1 VSAPWARTVLKVV
14 VLLAVGILLQTTFG
28 DDLRVD
34 GVAPDLMMLL
44 AVCAGFAG
52 GPDTGA
58 VVGFGAGLITDLF
71 LQSTPFGLSA
81 LAACLA
87 GFAVGWASTEVLRSR
102 PSMVPVV
109 AAGGTVL
116 GVLLFV
122 VLGYLVGQAQL
133 VLGGGHR
140 LAEVALV
147 EAGYAALFSLPA
159 FVLMRWAL
167 SGPRAVPGALG
178 TTTTGGSSTGD
189 LPSRRHAGPG
199 PRSRRRRRART
210 RVR

>member
-1 VSAPWARTVLKVV
+1 MSAPWARTVLKVALLL
-14 VLLAVGILLQTTFG
+14 VLGILLQTTFG

-34 GVAPDLMMLL
+34 DVAPDLLVLL

-58 VVGFGAGLITDLF
+58 VVGFGAGLVGDLF

-87 GFAVGWASTEVLRSR
+87 GFVVGWTSTEFLRAR
-102 PSMVPVV
+102 LFMVPLV

-116 GVLLFV
+116 AVVLFV
-122 VLGYLVGQAQL
+122 VLGYLVGQSQL
-133 VLGGGHR
+133 VAGGGHW
-140 LAEVALV
+140 LIGVALV

-167 SGPRAVPGALG
+167 AGPSAAPGALSAG
-178 TTTTGGSSTGD
+178 TSGGTATGD
-189 LPSRRHAGPG
+189 LSTRRHPSV
-199 PRSRRRRRART
+199 RRRRRRRARAG
-210 RVR
+210 VR